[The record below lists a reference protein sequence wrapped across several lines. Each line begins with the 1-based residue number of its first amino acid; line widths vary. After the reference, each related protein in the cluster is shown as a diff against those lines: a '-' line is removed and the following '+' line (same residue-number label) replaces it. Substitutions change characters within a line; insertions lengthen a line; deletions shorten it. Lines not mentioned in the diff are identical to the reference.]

1 MESFDEPPS
10 TGHAAAA
17 FGHLTRALSHLVDEV
32 LASEPP
38 AVVEVGDLRLL
49 ISTAIR
55 LYGGVGSLVRED
67 VDPLD
72 GDVTQTE
79 ALAMAGA
86 LLKSQRLGPRDLSGW
101 LAEHDG
107 PHDGPREALP
117 GEARRPRRPRVGVA
131 WLEHPVAAI
140 FDES

>member
-1 MESFDEPPS
+1 MESFDEPPN

-17 FGHLTRALSHLVDEV
+17 LGHLTRALSHLVDEV
-32 LASEPP
+32 LASEQP

-49 ISTAIR
+49 VSTAIR
-55 LYGGVGSLVRED
+55 LYGGVSSVVRKD

-72 GDVTQTE
+72 GDVTQAE

-101 LAEHDG
+101 LAEHNG
-107 PHDGPREALP
+107 LHEALP
-117 GEARRPRRPRVGVA
+117 DEARRARRPRVGVA

-140 FDES
+140 FEDS

>member
-1 MESFDEPPS
+1 MESFDEPSPP
-10 TGHAAAA
+10 GHAAAA
-17 FGHLTRALSHLVDEV
+17 FGHLTRALSHLVDEL

-72 GDVTQTE
+72 GDVTQAE

-101 LAEHDG
+101 LAESNGRHD
-107 PHDGPREALP
+107 ALP
-117 GEARRPRRPRVGVA
+117 DEAHRARRPRVGVA
-131 WLEHPVAAI
+131 WLEHPVGAI
-140 FDES
+140 LDES